1 MGPKVE
7 VLILTMGEIE
17 KLISRKDAIDAV
29 ETAYKA
35 LGTEGQLFQP
45 QKQPILLDAPEN
57 KNFLMAMP
65 SYVKSIGVVGFKWG
79 GVYSNQKPG
88 IPSAWGAV
96 IVLNDPETGIPYT
109 IMDGIAITNMR
120 TAGGHAVVAAKHLAK
135 KNSKTIAIIGCGA
148 EGHSGLP
155 AFNDF
160 FPLEVVKIYDIKSEA
175 MAAYQQKMSEVV
187 SARIIPSKSGE
198 EAVEDADIIL
208 MATLSQT
215 PVVFEPWVPKGCF
228 VAALTRFLDLDY
240 KLSEKVD
247 KWVLGDKKSDGHL
260 IVDRNKWSNHARG
273 VVVSWDNVYADM
285 GEIITGVKPGRENDR
300 ERILYTH
307 MGMGAHDLALAQIA
321 YNRAKE
327 RGIGTKVRL
336 I

>member
-1 MGPKVE
+1 
-7 VLILTMGEIE
+7 
-17 KLISRKDAIDAV
+17 
-29 ETAYKA
+29 
-35 LGTEGQLFQP
+35 
-45 QKQPILLDAPEN
+45 
-57 KNFLMAMP
+57 
-65 SYVKSIGVVGFKWG
+65 
-79 GVYSNQKPG
+79 
-88 IPSAWGAV
+88 
-96 IVLNDPETGIPYT
+96 
-109 IMDGIAITNMR
+109 
-120 TAGGHAVVAAKHLAK
+120 VVAAKHLAK

-148 EGHSGLP
+148 EGRSGLP
-155 AFNDF
+155 AFSDF

-187 SARIIPSKSGE
+187 SARIIPSKSAE
-198 EAVEDADIIL
+198 EAVEEADIIL
-208 MATLSQT
+208 MATLSKT
-215 PVVFEPWVPKGCF
+215 PIVFEPWVPKGCF

-240 KLSEKVD
+240 KLSEKVE

-260 IVDRNKWSNHARG
+260 IVDRDKWSDHAQG

-321 YNRAKE
+321 YKRAKE